1 MMPIILNA
9 RAWELVEKRLECPG
23 ELRGTVEE
31 LACGVRVFDLGVKAT
46 GSLEAGLLLSQVC
59 TAGLADVSIQTGK
72 IGAVTWPMI
81 QVTTDFPVQACLLS
95 QYAGWEIKTEKYF
108 AMGSGPMRANA
119 GREELFQQ
127 FDFTER
133 FDYSV
138 GVLEADSLPSSE
150 IAQEIAQKA
159 NVDPQNLILLVAST
173 ASLAGSLQIN
183 ARSVE
188 TALHKLHEL
197 KFDVQRIVS
206 ATGSAPLSPVAGN
219 SLAAIGRTNDSI
231 LYGGQV
237 TLYVRGDDESIE
249 QIGPKVPSSASS
261 DYGKPFEQT
270 FRDVNCDF
278 YQIDPMLFS
287 PAQVVFQNIETGRV
301 HWFGETNEK
310 LLKESFGIRSN
321 W

>member
-1 MMPIILNA
+1 MSTLLNA
-9 RAWELVEKRLECPG
+9 RAWDLVHQALESPG
-23 ELRGTVEE
+23 SLRGNLEE
-31 LACGVRVFDLGVKAT
+31 LACGARLLDLGVKAQ
-46 GSLEAGLLLSQVC
+46 GSLEAGLLLSRAC
-59 TAGLADVSIQTGK
+59 TSGLAEVSLEMGN
-72 IGAVTWPMI
+72 IGSVNWPMV

-95 QYAGWEIKTEKYF
+95 QYAGWEIKTESYF

-127 FDFTER
+127 LNYTEQSSN
-133 FDYSV
+133 SV
-138 GVLEADSLPSSE
+138 GILEADSLPNSEVVRE
-150 IAQEIAQKA
+150 IATKA

-173 ASLAGSLQIN
+173 ASLAGNLQIN
-183 ARSVE
+183 ARVVE

-197 KFDVQRIVS
+197 HFDVTRIVS
-206 ATGSAPLSPVAGN
+206 ATGIAPVSPVASN
-219 SLAAIGRTNDSI
+219 TLAAIGRTNDAI

-237 TLYVRGDDESIE
+237 TLYVQGDDESIE

-287 PAQVVFQNIETGRV
+287 PAQIVFQNIDTGQV

-310 LLKESFGIRSN
+310 LLKESFGIQEK
-321 W
+321 